1 MGVEYL
7 SPEEVNAFLA
17 AAEEAGGRD
26 ELVCRMLLYTG
37 MRVGEL
43 GAMTCSDVD
52 LRRGALTLNKVLI
65 TPHMLGMEAT
75 HETIER
81 KGKNPRTG
89 RKWSLRPAY
98 APQKEMGI
106 LLCDKNRKMLTGE
119 KVLGLPADLLK
130 KFPSGELVKE
140 GLKARHPV
148 RLVPLT
154 DRPTLMRLE
163 EWTKGRPG
171 REFLW
176 LSQKGG
182 RLNVTGLHRLVE
194 TVLLAAKVT
203 EWKEQP
209 HILPQT
215 FAVTFLKKTLDLAQ
229 LSRILG
235 HTDNKTTTIYL
246 AFVFED
252 LKEAMG
258 RAGDIY
264 AP

>member
-7 SPEEVNAFLA
+7 TPEEVGAFLA

-26 ELVCRMLLYTG
+26 ELVCRILLYTG

-43 GAMTCSDVD
+43 GAMTCGDVD

-75 HETIER
+75 HGGTKR
-81 KGKNPRTG
+81 LGKNPKTG
-89 RKWSLRPAY
+89 RKWSSRPAY
-98 APQKEMGI
+98 SSHKEMGI
-106 LLCDKNRKMLTGE
+106 LLCDKNRRTLTGE
-119 KVLGLPADLLK
+119 KVLGLPAELLK
-130 KFPSGELVKE
+130 KFPTGELVKE

-148 RLVPLT
+148 RLTPLT

-163 EWTKGRPG
+163 EWMKGRP
-171 REFLW
+171 RNEFLW

-194 TVLLAAKVT
+194 GVLIAAKVP
-203 EWKEQP
+203 KSKAHP
-209 HILPQT
+209 HILRHT
-215 FAVTFLKKTLDLAQ
+215 FAVNFLKKTRDLAR

-235 HTDNKTTTIYL
+235 HSDIKTTTIYL
-246 AFVFED
+246 PFVFED
-252 LKEAMG
+252 LKDAMDK
-258 RAGDIY
+258 AGDIY